1 MNQQNNSPAFY
12 QQSGP
17 TSQSGAPI
25 ISQQQPIP
33 QTNPAAQSYQDL
45 DIQNDGLVD
54 PILKSKELYAQF
66 GTALKALL
74 SQLASILNNE
84 NKLIYYLFYFY

>member
-1 MNQQNNSPAFY
+1 MNQQINSPAFY
-12 QQSGP
+12 QQ
-17 TSQSGAPI
+17 QQAGATPQPGTPI
-25 ISQQQPIP
+25 MSQQPSANQNAQP
-33 QTNPAAQSYQDL
+33 YQVDL
-45 DIQNDGLVD
+45 DIQNDALVD

-84 NKLIYYLFYFY
+84 NK